1 MKKIPCLFR
10 RDFSDRQNPI
20 LLQEVTPGCEWVIA
34 GEGVPTRKFD
44 GTSCAVIKG
53 KLYKRFD
60 CKPGKRL
67 PEGGIPC
74 CDPDPVT
81 GHWPH
86 WVPVLTSDKYH
97 LEAFHSRQAN
107 GTYELVGPKVNGNP
121 EGFENHTLIR
131 HGIEVL
137 DLPEGL
143 TWDSLQDFLQKT
155 HIEGIVW
162 HHPDGRMVKLRRDD
176 YGFSWP

>member
-1 MKKIPCLFR
+1 MKKIPCLFQ
-10 RDFSDRQNPI
+10 RDFSNLQHPE
-20 LLQEVTPGCEWVIA
+20 LLRDVTPGCEWVLA
-34 GEGVPTRKFD
+34 NEGIPTAKFD
-44 GTSCAVIKG
+44 GTACAIISG

-60 CKPGKRL
+60 CKPGKKL
-67 PEGGIPC
+67 PDGGIPC
-74 CDPDPVT
+74 CDPDSVT

-86 WVPVLTSDKYH
+86 WVPVLPNDKYH
-97 LEAFHSRQAN
+97 LEAFHGQAD
-107 GTYELVGPKVNGNP
+107 GTYELVGPKVNSNP
-121 EGFENHTLIR
+121 EGFSNHVLIR

-137 DLPEGL
+137 DLPVKL
-143 TWDSLQDFLQKT
+143 TWDSLQKFLQKT